1 MDLDRAAASAGA
13 SAGGAAST
21 PSMAAAAAP
30 APAGTIVNAV
40 ASSFVVWPR
49 SELLGVGDDPVP
61 HWAKVLLMATA
72 QGTFNYPAGH
82 PRAGQ
87 LDESAAGV
95 FKSWLMTTVEPDL
108 MADTMSL
115 MGPGNSEEE
124 KLNGAEFRV
133 PDDLPP
139 HGGTFEN
146 ATALQCRNHLSRKC
160 AEAVTVSSMVQD
172 MKGDDFDPEKEE
184 LGAWFDALARKRS
197 NCKIKS
203 AVSLRKFFD
212 MVDVKRRLARC
223 ESPILYWKGIAA
235 RHQLN
240 RLAWPMAVW
249 Q

>member
-1 MDLDRAAASAGA
+1 MASAPA
-13 SAGGAAST
+13 SAAVPAAVPT
-21 PSMAAAAAP
+21 V
-30 APAGTIVNAV
+30 VNAV

-61 HWAKVLLMATA
+61 HWAKVLLTATA

-82 PRAGQ
+82 ARAGQ
-87 LDESAAGV
+87 LDESATGV
-95 FKSWLMTTVEPDL
+95 FKSWLMTTVESDL

-133 PDDLPP
+133 SDDLPP
-139 HGGTFEN
+139 HWVTFEN

-184 LGAWFDALARKRS
+184 LGAWLDALARKRGKVK
-197 NCKIKS
+197 N
-203 AVSLRKFFD
+203 AVSLREFFD
-212 MVDVKRRLARC
+212 MVESLLPGEDGLHESIEDMRHPPESLSGAVSKFPDSDRR
-223 ESPILYWKGIAA
+223 S
-235 RHQLN
+235 
-240 RLAWPMAVW
+240 
-249 Q
+249 